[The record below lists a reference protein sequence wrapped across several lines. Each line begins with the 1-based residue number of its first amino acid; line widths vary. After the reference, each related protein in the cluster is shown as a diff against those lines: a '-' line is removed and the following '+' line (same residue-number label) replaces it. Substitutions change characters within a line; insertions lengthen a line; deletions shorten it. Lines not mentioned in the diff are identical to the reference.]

1 VGGFFCRTIFEPIKL
16 FAYDDLPREKNT
28 NQGIRTLQRRLVR
41 PFAGYGVWTDFAD
54 MSGPRSLWGFRPTGR
69 RLGDTLRLNHTG
81 RPLVDAILNSSL
93 SYMRLVFFDSA
104 VKGQNLLKSSIRIME
119 I

>member
-1 VGGFFCRTIFEPIKL
+1 MTICQEKKIPTKAFERSNVDL
-16 FAYDDLPREKNT
+16 FACLRDMGFGP
-28 NQGIRTLQRRLVR
+28 I
-41 PFAGYGVWTDFAD
+41 FAD
-54 MSGPRSLWGFRPTGR
+54 MPGPRSLWGFRPTGR